1 MEAKKLF
8 KLLTL
13 INGVEIRKW
22 ETVRMIVGFIQS
34 KEIEVLKKEW
44 AYDQHKSDELLDLSN
59 INVWS
64 TFDET
69 CIELFFHNAATP
81 KKPENKLICDVKI
94 YNGNSF
100 DGWRVNLRF
109 TASLLMPNKF
119 ISEIEKNIEWKFEKY
134 LETAYENHLEAQKR
148 AWIYYTKLEILN
160 KQ

>member
-22 ETVRMIVGFIQS
+22 ETVRMIVGLIQS
-34 KEIEVLKKEW
+34 KEIKVLKKEW
-44 AYDQHKSDELLDLSN
+44 AHDQYQSDELLDLSN

-64 TFDET
+64 TFDDT

-81 KKPENKLICDVKI
+81 KKPKNKLICDVKI
-94 YNGNSF
+94 YNGNPF

-109 TASLLMPNKF
+109 TASLLIPDKF
-119 ISEIEKNIEWKFEKY
+119 IGEIEKYIGRKFEKY

-148 AWIYYTKLEILN
+148 TWIHNTKIEILN
-160 KQ
+160 K